1 MNIRLVA
8 ALLIVLAG
16 FTTACRDPEN
26 PTADQTE
33 TISPLTPDQPASTT
47 DAVTTQTVDIGDTER
62 SPAEGEG
69 ATAEPTDTTGTTTR

>member
-1 MNIRLVA
+1 MRNRLVV
-8 ALLIVLAG
+8 ALLIMLAG
-16 FTTACRDPEN
+16 FATACRDTEN

-33 TISPLTPDQPASTT
+33 TISPLTPDQQPTTT

-69 ATAEPTDTTGTTTR
+69 ATAEPTDTTGTSTR